1 MSQKSKF
8 LQWIDYRVRV
18 TILDNRMFLGTFLAY
33 DKHLNVVLSECEE
46 FRRIKPKKQGD
57 PEKEIKRA
65 LGMVIIRG
73 ENIVSIT
80 AEAPPNVNK
89 KLEQAQGQGKSQPI
103 DRKGVQPTS
112 TQQNVGLGGMP
123 IGIGQIPT
131 QNMAPN
137 LGQIPTNLAGG
148 NVRPPTS
155 LPPMM
160 NNIPGMINL
169 QGNQKQ

>member
-1 MSQKSKF
+1 
-8 LQWIDYRVRV
+8 
-18 TILDNRMFLGTFLAY
+18 
-33 DKHLNVVLSECEE
+33 
-46 FRRIKPKKQGD
+46 
-57 PEKEIKRA
+57 
-65 LGMVIIRG
+65 
-73 ENIVSIT
+73 
-80 AEAPPNVNK
+80 
-89 KLEQAQGQGKSQPI
+89 LEQNAGPGKSQPI
-103 DRKGVQPTS
+103 DRKGVQPTQ

-131 QNMAPN
+131 QSMLPN
-137 LGQIPTNLAGG
+137 PGQNLAGG